1 MKYDKSIQQGF
12 SILEV
17 LISLVVLSV
26 GLIGAS
32 AVQVSTLKFTQVSQQ
47 RSTAS
52 QQLLTI
58 TEKMRSNLA
67 GVRAGSY
74 AFAFPYAA
82 IPGSIPAAV
91 ACPVGCTAAQIAQRD
106 LNTWQNE
113 LNRSLPGGRAVITS
127 VTAPTI
133 WQITVMWEEKDLAA
147 ELKSACPPAVAAPA
161 NVQCISANFL
171 P

>member
-1 MKYDKSIQQGF
+1 MKYQTIHQRGF
-12 SILEV
+12 SILEA

-52 QQLLTI
+52 QQLFSI

-67 GVRAGSY
+67 GVRAGNYNFSV
-74 AFAFPYAA
+74 PYAS
-82 IPGSIPAAV
+82 IPSAIPAAV
-91 ACPVGCTAAQIAQRD
+91 NCPVSCSAVQIAQRD
-106 LNTWQNE
+106 TNAWLTE
-113 LNRSLPGGRAVITS
+113 LARTLPSGRAVITS
-127 VTAPTI
+127 TTAPI
-133 WQITVMWEEKDLAA
+133 MWQITVMWEEKDL
-147 ELKSACPPAVAAPA
+147 SADLRSSCPAAVAAPA
-161 NVQCISANFL
+161 TVQCISANFL